1 MKIRCNYC
9 KKNVE
14 LDDNTYKQFVWRK
27 NKYYCCDCFKQM
39 CQEKMNNPRCKTEV
53 WKSALQDIDLLRLKA
68 VKKLQDILYKD
79 RFFMYLYDM
88 YGVTTLP
95 KIVFSRFDSI
105 NKGTYK
111 GMKQGHP
118 GIPYIDLLD
127 MWQRKRHYLQKNAI
141 SMKKNNNGIEE
152 PYKQILYDTAIIV
165 SRYDSYCRWK
175 QKCLV
180 DEQESAIHHDIA
192 YAATLNHLNR
202 MRQIQRRRN
211 GKG

>member
-1 MKIRCNYC
+1 MKITCSYCNQ
-9 KKNVE
+9 KFE
-14 LDDNTYKQFVWRK
+14 LDDNTYKQFVRFK
-27 NKYYCCDCFKQM
+27 NKYYCCDCFKPM
-39 CQEKMNNPRCKTEV
+39 CQEKMNTPRCKTEM
-53 WKSALQDIDLLRLKA
+53 WKSALQDMDLLRLNA

-95 KIVFSRFDSI
+95 STVFTTFNRV

-111 GMKQGHP
+111 GMKPGHP

-127 MWQRKRHYLQKNAI
+127 MWQRKRHYLQENAI
-141 SMKKNNNGIEE
+141 AMKKNNKGIKE
-152 PYKQILYDTAIIV
+152 PSQQIRYDTAIIV

-175 QKCLV
+175 QKCMV
-180 DEQESAIHHDIA
+180 DEQESEIHHDIA
-192 YAATLNHLNR
+192 YAAALNHLNR